1 MQQNSANKIVAQQHR
16 QRPKTCCI
24 FKKDTRLVHPF
35 ASSHSIL
42 HLPLRLI
49 FSEHAFYDMKKTFA
63 YSASVKTI
71 SVLAL
76 SISLAACGN
85 GSWWSKNDEP
95 TLNAEQIR
103 KAIPPRVQNR
113 SSWAQDI
120 YDITDQLG
128 IPQTKQ
134 NICSIV
140 AVIDQESNFVTD
152 PQVPGLGEKA
162 VKEVQTRLDEKFKE
176 KLGDGIGGTMAG
188 YFEEVLKTQPSPD
201 NNYLSQMRKV
211 TTERQLDELYRE
223 IFDYMSKH
231 YHVSALTG
239 AAKLVGQDIGEKM
252 NPITTLGSMQVHIGY
267 AKAHKRQGGSIA
279 ELRSDMYT
287 QYGGM
292 YYGIH
297 RLMMYPA
304 DYDKPIYRFADYN
317 SGRYSSR
324 NAAFQSMLN
333 DLTEAELSLDGDL
346 LLYDKDGSPRSAKSE
361 SEREL
366 LKVFSAN
373 NVILTPRQI
382 RADLKKEKDQDFEDT
397 ATYRAVTKLY
407 KEKTGKE
414 PFYAMMPE
422 VVISGPKLSREYNT
436 NWFASRVN
444 GRYQTCMNRIKHL
457 KI

>member
-1 MQQNSANKIVAQQHR
+1 MNKKFV
-16 QRPKTCCI
+16 
-24 FKKDTRLVHPF
+24 
-35 ASSHSIL
+35 S
-42 HLPLRLI
+42 
-49 FSEHAFYDMKKTFA
+49 
-63 YSASVKTI
+63 SASLKTL
-71 SVLAL
+71 SVLAI

-85 GSWWSKNDEP
+85 GSWWSKDDEP
-95 TLNAEQIR
+95 TLSTEQIR
-103 KAIPPRVQNR
+103 KAIPPRVNDR
-113 SSWAQDI
+113 TSWAKDI
-120 YDITDQLG
+120 FDITEQLG

-134 NICSIV
+134 NVCTIV
-140 AVIDQESNFVTD
+140 AVVDQESNFVAD

-162 VKEVQTRLDEKFKE
+162 VKEIQTRLDEKFKD
-176 KLGDGIGGTMAG
+176 KLGDGIGGTVAG
-188 YFEEVLKTQPSPD
+188 YFEDVLKNQPSPD
-201 NNYLSQMRKV
+201 NNYLNQMRKV
-211 TTERQLDELYRE
+211 KTERELDELYRE

-239 AAKLVGQDIGEKM
+239 AAKLVGQDFGEKL

-267 AKAHKRQGGSIA
+267 AKAHKRQGGNVA
-279 ELRSDMYT
+279 ELRTDMYS
-287 QYGGM
+287 QYGGL

-333 DLTEAELSLDGDL
+333 DLTKAELSLDGDL
-346 LLYDKDGSPRSAKSE
+346 LLYNKEGDVRSAKSE

-366 LKVFSAN
+366 LNVFSTN
-373 NVILTPRQI
+373 GIILTPRQI
-382 RADLKKEKDQDFEDT
+382 RTDLKKEKDQDFEDT

-422 VVISGPKLSREYNT
+422 VVISGPKLSRDYNT

-444 GRYQTCMNRIKHL
+444 GRYQTCMNRIKNL